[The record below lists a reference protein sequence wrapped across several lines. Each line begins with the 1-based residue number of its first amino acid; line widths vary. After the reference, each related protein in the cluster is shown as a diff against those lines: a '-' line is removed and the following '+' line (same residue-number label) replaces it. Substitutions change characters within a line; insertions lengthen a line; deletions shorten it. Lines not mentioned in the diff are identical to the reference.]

1 MALRVNRQIRAGK
14 VRVIDED
21 GTQVG
26 LMTPRE
32 ALAIAEDAGLD
43 LVEIAPNA
51 EPPVCRIIDYSKFC
65 YQQIKKEKEN
75 KRSQHKVKVKEIK
88 FKPNI
93 DEHDFQV
100 KVRKVKECITK
111 GNKVRLI
118 CIFKG
123 RELSRQELGEK
134 MVNRFCEE
142 ISDIG
147 TPESL
152 AKQLGRTL
160 VLIITPKAKKKT

>member
-1 MALRVNRQIRAGK
+1 MA
-14 VRVIDED
+14 
-21 GTQVG
+21 
-26 LMTPRE
+26 PRE
-32 ALAIAEDAGLD
+32 ALEIAEGAGLD

-51 EPPVCRIIDYSKFC
+51 EPPVCRIIDYGKFR
-65 YQQIKKEKEN
+65 YQQTRKEKES
-75 KRSQHKVKVKEIK
+75 KKSQHKIKVKEIK

-100 KVRKVKECITK
+100 KVRKAKECITK
-111 GNKVRLI
+111 GNKVRLT
-118 CIFKG
+118 CTFRG

-142 ISDIG
+142 IKDIG
-147 TPESL
+147 APESL

-160 VLIITPKAKKKT
+160 VLIIAPKAKKKT